1 LYLYALSINILNK
14 KDKKMKS
21 ILAIFGTVALID
33 YVADGE
39 FDYARHSITETRDAI
54 ATTWNFGERQIKRG
68 INALN

>member
-1 LYLYALSINILNK
+1 
-14 KDKKMKS
+14 MKS